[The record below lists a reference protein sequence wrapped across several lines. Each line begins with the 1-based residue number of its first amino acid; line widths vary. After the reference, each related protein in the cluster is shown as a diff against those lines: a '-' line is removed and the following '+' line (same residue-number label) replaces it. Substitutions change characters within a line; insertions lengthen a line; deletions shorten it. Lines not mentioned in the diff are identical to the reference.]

1 MRLQGCYVDAVTLHD
16 EMLAGWVV
24 VLGAQQFSNMT
35 YAVDLGVDGFRNRK
49 PLGLYCIWCFQFY
62 LSSLLVIPSSV

>member
-1 MRLQGCYVDAVTLHD
+1 VDAVTLHD

-35 YAVDLGVDGFRNRK
+35 YAVDLGVNGFQTRN
-49 PLGLYCIWCFQFY
+49 LCCLWCVKFQVPEGSCPFFE
-62 LSSLLVIPSSV
+62 LL